1 MPKYKNHREEGRK
14 TINKNLCSKL
24 IEEEEN
30 SENKSVVSDIVS
42 NISGT
47 NTEMTLYNQNKILD
61 FYSDVYYLNN
71 NCVTQIII
79 SNTQETIETT
89 GFFINYPSNYIVTS
103 FSCIKNKKYYCDT
116 RIIVHIPYENKNC
129 EAFLV
134 GKDEYNGIAL
144 LKLENPVNCFN
155 NCIKWKKSNNNK
167 IGEHILTFNKNN
179 NYLHGQIKSGIITH
193 CNFQKDSLYPE
204 SILSSININECCDGQ
219 PVFNSESLLIGFITT
234 CNDTKMCLN
243 SFILLNTIHIIHHNT
258 KQKEIYSVN
267 YMKLGI
273 KYEQV
278 TFNDIIDTAYET
290 INGIKI
296 TEINKKSNLKKIC
309 HKGDIITH
317 MNGIKLGNNEG
328 YYSLTTCLALL
339 NTCENKEDEQVFL
352 TFRTKLQYPIFKTQ
366 EIIKVELLKD
376 EKQSDT
382 TFI

>member
-1 MPKYKNHREEGRK
+1 MPRHKNHREESRK
-14 TINKNLCSKL
+14 ALNKNLCSKL
-24 IEEEEN
+24 IEEEI

-47 NTEMTLYNQNKILD
+47 NTEMTLYNSNKILD
-61 FYSDVYYLNN
+61 FYSDVYYSNI

-79 SNTQETIETT
+79 SNNESTVETT
-89 GFFINYPSNYIVTS
+89 GFFINYPDNYIVMS
-103 FSCIKNKKYYCDT
+103 LEIKKQYDDI
-116 RIIVHIPYENKNC
+116 RIIVHIPSQNRNC
-129 EAFLV
+129 DAFLV

-144 LKLENPVNCFN
+144 LKLKEPKEAFN

-167 IGEHILTFNKNN
+167 IGEHIITFNKIN
-179 NYLHGQIKSGIITH
+179 NYQFSQINNGIITH
-193 CNFQKDSLYPE
+193 CNYQKDSSSPE
-204 SILSSININECCDGQ
+204 CILSSININECCDGQ

-234 CNDTKMCLN
+234 TQSNLKICLN

-258 KQKEIYSVN
+258 NENEIYDVK

-278 TFNDIIDTAYET
+278 TFNDIIDTAYEV

-296 TEINKKSNLKKIC
+296 TEIHKKSNLKKIC

-317 MNGIKLGNNEG
+317 MNGVKLGNNDN

-339 NTCENKEDEQVFL
+339 NTCLTKEEEQVCL
-352 TFRTKLQYPIFKTQ
+352 TVRSKFQYPIFKTQ

-376 EKQSDT
+376 TKGDNS
-382 TFI
+382 FI

>member
-14 TINKNLCSKL
+14 TINKNICSKL

-30 SENKSVVSDIVS
+30 SENKSIVSDIVS

-61 FYSDVYYLNN
+61 FYSDVYYSNI

-79 SNTQETIETT
+79 SNNEGSIEIT

-103 FSCIKNKKYYCDT
+103 FSCIKNKKYYGDT

-129 EAFLV
+129 EAFLI

-144 LKLENPVNCFN
+144 LKLENSINCFN

-167 IGEHILTFNKNN
+167 IGEHIITFNKNN
-179 NYLHGQIKSGIITH
+179 NYLHGQIKNGIITH

-219 PVFNSESLLIGFITT
+219 PVFNSDSLLIGFITT
-234 CNDTKMCLN
+234 CNDTKLCLN
-243 SFILLNTIHIIHHNT
+243 SFILLNTIHIIHHNI
-258 KQKEIYSVN
+258 KEKEIYNVN

-296 TEINKKSNLKKIC
+296 TEIHKKSNLKKI
-309 HKGDIITH
+309 
-317 MNGIKLGNNEG
+317 
-328 YYSLTTCLALL
+328 LL
-339 NTCENKEDEQVFL
+339 L
-352 TFRTKLQYPIFKTQ
+352 I
-366 EIIKVELLKD
+366 
-376 EKQSDT
+376 
-382 TFI
+382 